1 MGRKSVCVVIV
12 NYNAGAMLTECV
24 RSVLASTVPVE
35 VFVSD
40 NGSQDDSIAFLRAAL
55 GAPVPVTIIENR
67 ANLGFAKGCNAVLP
81 RCRSEYVL
89 FLNPDCVVE
98 PDTLEEMIRVMDAR
112 PEAGM
117 ASCLVLNPDGTE
129 QAGCR
134 RFVPTPWRSMVR
146 VLHLHRVIRNH
157 PRFQPFMM
165 TGLPLPSEPEPVEAI
180 SGAFMLVR
188 SSAIRT
194 IGAMDERY
202 FLHCEDLDWCMR
214 FRAAGWKILFV
225 PHVRITHWKGTSG
238 RTHPARVE
246 YHKHRGMI
254 RFYNKFFRHQ
264 YPGLLMVAVVAAV
277 WVRFVLKASWVTVHR
292 MLGGTRAGRS
302 AAQELP
308 PARQAS
314 AGHEGATGH
323 PRR

>member
-1 MGRKSVCVVIV
+1 LTLHERNFLSRRSVCVVIV

-35 VFVSD
+35 VFLSD

-55 GAPVPVTIIENR
+55 GTPAPVTIIENR
-67 ANLGFAKGCNAVLP
+67 ANLGFAKGCNAMLP

-89 FLNPDCVVE
+89 FLNPDCVIE
-98 PDTLEEMIRVMDAR
+98 PDTLEQMIRVMDAH
-112 PEAGM
+112 PDAGM

-157 PRFQPFMM
+157 PRFRPFMM
-165 TGLPLPSEPEPVEAI
+165 TGLPLPPEPDPVEAI
-180 SGAFMLVR
+180 SGAFMFVR
-188 SSAIRT
+188 SAAIKSV
-194 IGAMDERY
+194 GAMDERY

-225 PHVRITHWKGTSG
+225 PHVRITHWKGASG

-264 YPGLLMVAVVAAV
+264 YPGFLMVAVVAAV
-277 WVRFVLKASWVTVHR
+277 CVRFVLKASWVTLCR
-292 MLGGTRAGRS
+292 LIGGKRSAGAPVRPSGS
-302 AAQELP
+302 AAQ
-308 PARQAS
+308 
-314 AGHEGATGH
+314 
-323 PRR
+323 